1 MYVWRHFAVHRVS
14 CVRRLFL
21 PPLPQISSHLWFTTT
36 ATSLEIATDVYK
48 LPHCR
53 TRVAGGG
60 KFSSRSD
67 RIDVST
73 PAAETHF
80 PKAVNYPYLL
90 TYYVHWSTHA
100 ISLYHTITDL
110 LISCICDSGRTVLYI
125 LNFSTR
131 MRWVAR
137 LTPWPLW
144 LRGTIPRCALDRRLG
159 GPEGR
164 SGRLPKNKFASGL
177 NVTSISRSS
186 RQQISHC
193 TNWATL
199 GVGIKSKFRKQ
210 MKEWMCL
217 FHKLN
222 I

>member
-1 MYVWRHFAVHRVS
+1 VWRHFAVHRVP
-14 CVRRLFL
+14 CVRWLFL
-21 PPLPQISSHLWFTTT
+21 PPLPQISSHLRFTTT

-48 LPHCR
+48 PPHCR

-90 TYYVHWSTHA
+90 IYYVLWSTHA

-110 LISCICDSGRTVLYI
+110 LISCICGSGGTVLYI
-125 LNFSTR
+125 LNSSTR

-144 LRGTIPRCALDRRLG
+144 LRGTIPRCAVDRRLG
-159 GPEGR
+159 RPDSR
-164 SGRLPKNKFASGL
+164 SGRLPKNKSASGL
-177 NVTSISRSS
+177 NVTLISRSS
-186 RQQISHC
+186 RQQISHY
-193 TNWATL
+193 TNLATL
-199 GVGIKSKFRKQ
+199 GVRIINKVQKTNERMNVFVPQ
-210 MKEWMCL
+210 T
-217 FHKLN
+217 
-222 I
+222 